1 VPPPHTRQCLE
12 EEARRRERGREEIG
26 RREREVME
34 FSTGALGVL
43 VPKLRAL
50 LQEEHNLQK
59 SVNGWIKYLMAELES
74 MQGDLQKVS
83 GMPMFKLDKKV
94 MDWARYV
101 QELSYDMD
109 DSVDNIL
116 VQVEG
121 MDPTKK
127 HNNITRFIDWSL
139 EMLSK
144 ARIRAKL
151 LSNVQIRHETTLD
164 LMEIMGCVKEVKEHC
179 DMYNVDSIFPRP
191 AVASTIDPHNT
202 ILYRKATPLL
212 ALMRPGTS

>member
-121 MDPTKK
+121 MDPTRS
-127 HNNITRFIDWSL
+127 T
-139 EMLSK
+139 
-144 ARIRAKL
+144 
-151 LSNVQIRHETTLD
+151 TTLPGSSTGA
-164 LMEIMGCVKEVKEHC
+164 LKCC
-179 DMYNVDSIFPRP
+179 PRLEFVP
-191 AVASTIDPHNT
+191 SCCPT
-202 ILYRKATPLL
+202 YRSATKQLL
-212 ALMRPGTS
+212 T

>member
-1 VPPPHTRQCLE
+1 VP
-12 EEARRRERGREEIG
+12 RRRSKKKGEREGGNRKE
-26 RREREVME
+26 REREVMD

-59 SVNGWIKYLMAELES
+59 SVNGRIKYLMAELES

-101 QELSYDMD
+101 QELSYNMD

-151 LSNVQIRHETTLD
+151 LSSIQIRHETTLD
-164 LMEIMGCVKEVKEHC
+164 LMEIMGCVKEVKERC
-179 DMYNVDSIFPRP
+179 DM
-191 AVASTIDPHNT
+191 
-202 ILYRKATPLL
+202 
-212 ALMRPGTS
+212 